1 LTKQAKATAGKI
13 SEDQFVTQA
22 IKNLRTDR
30 SKGIHVVY
38 SNFNAAFKSYYGKEA
53 RETVDKLCDAG
64 KLAKRAVRGGVM
76 IYLPGEAPEIKDRSA
91 DTIKAIT
98 G

>member
-1 LTKQAKATAGKI
+1 MAKKNVETTGKL
-13 SEDQFVTQA
+13 SELDFTTRA
-22 IKNLRTDR
+22 IANLRTDR

-38 SNFNAAFKSYYGKEA
+38 SNFNAAFKQYYGKEA
-53 RETVDKLCDAG
+53 RETVDKLCEAG
-64 KLAKRAVRGGVM
+64 KLAKRVVRGGVM
-76 IYLPGEAPEIKDRSA
+76 IYLPGEAPIITDRSA

>member
-1 LTKQAKATAGKI
+1 MAKRSNATTGKI

-22 IKNLRTDR
+22 IRNLRTDR

-38 SNFNAAFKSYYGKEA
+38 SNFNSAFKSYYGKEA
-53 RETVDKLCDAG
+53 RESVDKMCEAG

-76 IYLPGEAPEIKDRSA
+76 IYLPGEAPDIKDRSA